1 VVTSPRRLRSG
12 GAKSKSAGPDHAD
25 HAPAVSHLR
34 AALPVV
40 GMVTLLAER
49 KAALEEM
56 IRERFRQARA
66 AGTVANVKQLTV
78 ARGHGAA

>member
-1 VVTSPRRLRSG
+1 M
-12 GAKSKSAGPDHAD
+12 H

-40 GMVTLLAER
+40 GMVTLLEDR
-49 KAALEEM
+49 KTTLQAM
-56 IRERFRQARA
+56 IAERFRQARA
-66 AGTVANVKQLTV
+66 AGTVANVKQLTASLRAVKAQLTV

>member
-1 VVTSPRRLRSG
+1 MKHDG
-12 GAKSKSAGPDHAD
+12 N
-25 HAPAVSHLR
+25 AVSHLR

-40 GMVTLLAER
+40 GMVALLEDR
-49 KAALEEM
+49 KATLQAM